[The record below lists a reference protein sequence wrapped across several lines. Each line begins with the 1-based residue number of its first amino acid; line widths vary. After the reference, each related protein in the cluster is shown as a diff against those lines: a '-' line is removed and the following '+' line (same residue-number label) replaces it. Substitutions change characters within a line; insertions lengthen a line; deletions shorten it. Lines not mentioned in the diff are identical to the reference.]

1 MVQVTRSWS
10 RASGMLSYA
19 ILKVLRNNRTLCF
32 LVQGVHTVK
41 RFSADI
47 SPFSLPYHGGSY
59 TQCNW
64 MPRVACRLCH
74 SSVPLR
80 FLNIHLRRYFGYQI
94 YRLPNFAG
102 FREYSDIRFRKNDKK
117 LSLLIEIGSLKLIHL
132 FILSV
137 CQDSVGGS
145 CFRVLNHANH
155 TTDKN
160 RALFS
165 RGYGFFLLFVPVSKY
180 WVSTGF
186 LHTTRT
192 ISCIDHYKPFFDL
205 FRSAWQFQTVRHH
218 NIWLPIRCCQSF
230 TSLL

>member
-1 MVQVTRSWS
+1 
-10 RASGMLSYA
+10 
-19 ILKVLRNNRTLCF
+19 
-32 LVQGVHTVK
+32 
-41 RFSADI
+41 
-47 SPFSLPYHGGSY
+47 
-59 TQCNW
+59 

-137 CQDSVGGS
+137 CQDSIGGS

-192 ISCIDHYKPFFDL
+192 ISCIDHYKPFLTFSEVLGNFKLSAIIISDFQFAVVKVL
-205 FRSAWQFQTVRHH
+205 RHYFKFRCHSITS
-218 NIWLPIRCCQSF
+218 NKIRQGKSH
-230 TSLL
+230 